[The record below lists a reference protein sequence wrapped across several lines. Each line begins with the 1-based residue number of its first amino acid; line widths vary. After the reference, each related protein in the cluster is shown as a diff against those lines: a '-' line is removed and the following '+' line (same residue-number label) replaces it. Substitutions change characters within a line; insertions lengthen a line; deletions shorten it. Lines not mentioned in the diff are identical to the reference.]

1 MILSFQMRHDIHVGS
16 YILRQMANIGIAMKQ
31 NWNKSNLSMLWSS
44 EPDDYIPQSFADVSV
59 NLSGIAKV
67 NCNRHQGSEMKLS
80 EMIAMTLLLVLT
92 RELISSGLELPTGRQ
107 SEVTQR
113 LRPWMEELIMWQIF
127 SLTNS
132 ESFSLQITRT
142 SYSYLV
148 DSLKSCS
155 SFLNL
160 RFKEHIFL

>member
-1 MILSFQMRHDIHVGS
+1 
-16 YILRQMANIGIAMKQ
+16 
-31 NWNKSNLSMLWSS
+31 MLWSS

-113 LRPWMEELIMWQIF
+113 LRPWMEELIMW
-127 SLTNS
+127 
-132 ESFSLQITRT
+132 
-142 SYSYLV
+142 
-148 DSLKSCS
+148 
-155 SFLNL
+155 
-160 RFKEHIFL
+160 